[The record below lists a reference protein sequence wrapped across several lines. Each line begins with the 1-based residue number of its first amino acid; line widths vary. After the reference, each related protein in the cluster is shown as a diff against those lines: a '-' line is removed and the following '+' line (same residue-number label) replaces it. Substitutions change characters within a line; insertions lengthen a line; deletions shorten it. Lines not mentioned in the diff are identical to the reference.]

1 MKNTNFSEKT
11 ETLFGQIF
19 KPIPVFLSGIIL
31 GSIATVYGTLTHVD
45 LLNYLESNNR
55 DILEFYGD
63 LFGLSQDYLKP
74 QPKFQGYIEKI
85 NITVNPK
92 TLKLYG
98 LPNSICEAAIIEGD
112 QLLVPQSKPEEN
124 LKNRDKF
131 SAFKE
136 QVEQIINDGVGSL
149 EVLSINEEPASIE
162 INLLTEEPSCIR
174 KPQEIKQLE
183 KLLEEKKWK
192 EADLK
197 TYNILLKEANRKA
210 DGDLNRES
218 IENFPCHYLKTI
230 DQLWQRYSGGKFG
243 FIVQKKIYK
252 KTGNN
257 LQEDYLRK
265 YDPDAYIQFNDL
277 VRWIE
282 TGADGKESWRPY
294 DKLTFSLDAPEGHL
308 PRLEKLAQGMEKEP
322 SYKMISPNSLPLST
336 QEIQARNLLFS
347 RIDNCGV

>member
-19 KPIPVFLSGIIL
+19 KPIPVFVSGILL

-63 LFGLSQDYLKP
+63 LLGVSEDYIKP
-74 QPKFQGYIEKI
+74 QPHFQGYIDQI

-112 QLLVPQSKPEEN
+112 QLRFPSDKADVN
-124 LKNRDKF
+124 LKKSTQFQN
-131 SAFKE
+131 FKD
-136 QVEQIINDGVGSL
+136 QVEQITNDGVGSL
-149 EVLSINEEPASIE
+149 EVLAINGEPASIE
-162 INLLTEEPSCIR
+162 INLLTAEPSCIR
-174 KPQEIKQLE
+174 KPLEIQQLE
-183 KLLEEKKWK
+183 KLLQDKKWK

-197 TYNILLKEANRKA
+197 TYDILLKQSNRKV
-210 DGDLNRES
+210 DGNLSRES
-218 IENFPCHYLKTI
+218 IEKFSCHSLKTI

-243 FIVQKKIYK
+243 LSVQKKIYK
-252 KTGNN
+252 STGNN
-257 LQEDYLRK
+257 LKEDYLRK

-277 VRWIE
+277 VRWLQ
-282 TGADGKESWRPY
+282 TGADGKEQWRPY

-322 SYKMISPNSLPLST
+322 NYKMISPNSLPLST
-336 QEIQARNLLFS
+336 QKIQARNLLFS
-347 RIDNCGV
+347 RIENCGV